1 MKCYLTFKYI
11 YHPNNESISMK
22 IQETEIIELMSSEKS
37 REKGVRLMMDA
48 YQSRLYWHIRR
59 FVVDHDLAQDIL
71 QDTFIKAYQN
81 FHQFKRESQLYTWL
95 YRIATNE
102 SLQQLNK
109 MKKMQK
115 SDEEVTSH
123 LQNLVADNVQ
133 PSADEIQ
140 VLLQQAINTLPE
152 KQKLVF
158 NMRYYEDLP
167 YEDISQILDMS
178 VGTLKT
184 NYHYAKQKVEDYL
197 KQNYTE

>member
-1 MKCYLTFKYI
+1 
-11 YHPNNESISMK
+11 MK
-22 IQETEIIELMSSEKS
+22 IQENEIIELMSGEKT

-59 FVVDHDLAQDIL
+59 FVVDHDLSQDIL

-115 SDEEVTSH
+115 SEEDSANLLH
-123 LQNLVADNVQ
+123 NLVADNVQ
-133 PSADEIQ
+133 PNADEIQ
-140 VLLQQAINTLPE
+140 ILLQKAISTLPD

-158 NMRYYEDLP
+158 NMRYYDDLP
-167 YEDISQILDMS
+167 YEDISQILEMS
-178 VGTLKT
+178 VGTCKT
-184 NYHYAKQKVEDYL
+184 NYHYAKQKVEDYI

>member
-1 MKCYLTFKYI
+1 
-11 YHPNNESISMK
+11 MK
-22 IQETEIIELMSSEKS
+22 IQEAEIIELMLSEKS

-59 FVVDHDLAQDIL
+59 FVVDHDLSQDIL

-81 FHQFKRESQLYTWL
+81 FHQFKQESQLYTWL

-102 SLQQLNK
+102 SLQQLNRL
-109 MKKMQK
+109 KKMQK
-115 SDEEVTSH
+115 SDEEVGKH

-133 PSADEIQ
+133 PNADEIQ
-140 VLLQQAINTLPE
+140 ILLQKAINTLPD

-167 YEDISQILDMS
+167 YEEISQILDMS

>member
-1 MKCYLTFKYI
+1 
-11 YHPNNESISMK
+11 MK
-22 IQETEIIELMSSEKS
+22 IQETEIIQLMSSDKS

-81 FHQFKRESQLYTWL
+81 FHQFKQESQLYTWL

-109 MKKMQK
+109 LNKMQK
-115 SDEEVTSH
+115 SDEDSTNH
-123 LQNLVADNVQ
+123 LQNLVADNIQ
-133 PSADEIQ
+133 PDADEIQ
-140 VLLQQAINTLPE
+140 VLLQKAINTLPE

-158 NMRYYEDLP
+158 NMRYYDDLP
-167 YEDISQILDMS
+167 YEEISQILDMS

-184 NYHYAKQKVEDYL
+184 NYHYAKQKVEDFI

>member
-1 MKCYLTFKYI
+1 MKI
-11 YHPNNESISMK
+11 NES
-22 IQETEIIELMSSEKS
+22 EIIRMMSNEKT
-37 REKGVRLMMDA
+37 REKGVRLMMDS

-59 FVVDHDLAQDIL
+59 FLVDHDLSQDIL

-81 FHQFKRESQLYTWL
+81 FHQFKQESQLYTWL

-109 MKKMQK
+109 LKKMQK
-115 SDEEVTSH
+115 SDEEVSGY
-123 LQNLVADNVQ
+123 LQKLVAENVQ
-133 PSADEIQ
+133 PDADEIQ
-140 VLLQQAINTLPE
+140 ILLQNAIQALPE

-167 YEDISQILDMS
+167 YEDISKILEMS

-184 NYHYAKQKVEDYL
+184 NYHYAKQKVEDYIKL
-197 KQNYTE
+197 NYTE

>member
-1 MKCYLTFKYI
+1 
-11 YHPNNESISMK
+11 MK
-22 IQETEIIELMSSEKS
+22 IKESEIIELMSSDKT
-37 REKGVRLMMDA
+37 REKGVSMMMDA

-59 FVVDHDLAQDIL
+59 FVVDHDLSQDIL

-81 FHQFKRESQLYTWL
+81 FHQFKQESQLYTWL

-109 MKKMQK
+109 LKKIQK
-115 SDEEVTSH
+115 SDEEATGH
-123 LQNLVADNVQ
+123 LQNLVAENVA
-133 PSADEIQ
+133 PDADEIQ
-140 VLLQQAINTLPE
+140 VLLQKAIQSLPE

-167 YEDISQILDMS
+167 YEDISKILDMS

-184 NYHYAKQKVEDYL
+184 NYHYAKQKVEDYI

>member
-1 MKCYLTFKYI
+1 
-11 YHPNNESISMK
+11 MK
-22 IQETEIIELMSSEKS
+22 IQEAEIIELMSSEKS

-59 FVVDHDLAQDIL
+59 FVVDHDSAQDIL

-81 FHQFKRESQLYTWL
+81 FHQFKQESQLYTWL

-115 SDEEVTSH
+115 SDEEVGNH

-140 VLLQQAINTLPE
+140 VLLQKAISTLPD

-167 YEDISQILDMS
+167 YEEISQILDMS

-184 NYHYAKQKVEDYL
+184 NFHYAKQKVEDYL

>member
-1 MKCYLTFKYI
+1 
-11 YHPNNESISMK
+11 MK
-22 IQETEIIELMSSEKS
+22 IQEAEIIELMSSEKS

-81 FHQFKRESQLYTWL
+81 FHQFKQESQLYTWL

-115 SDEEVTSH
+115 SDEEVGNH

-140 VLLQQAINTLPE
+140 VLLQKAINTLPD

-158 NMRYYEDLP
+158 KMRYYDDLP
-167 YEDISQILDMS
+167 YEDISQILEMS
-178 VGTLKT
+178 VGTCKT

>member
-1 MKCYLTFKYI
+1 
-11 YHPNNESISMK
+11 MK
-22 IQETEIIELMSSEKS
+22 IQEAEIIELMSSEKS

-81 FHQFKRESQLYTWL
+81 FHQFKQESQLYTLL

-115 SDEEVTSH
+115 SDDDATNY

-140 VLLQQAINTLPE
+140 VLLQKAINTLPD

-167 YEDISQILDMS
+167 YEEISLILEMS

-184 NYHYAKQKVEDYL
+184 NYHYAKQKVEDYI